1 MRKTIEIVRSVV
13 SVVLLLIACIK
24 AQAQTYPVQVN
35 TQILAPYS
43 PYLTDYTAVG
53 AQRLIVNF
61 TLNDPTLTEYRGKLR
76 ITIEGVGITIR
87 TKQSFIPQRPLVL
100 PGGSV
105 PLMLYG
111 EDLEEYF
118 NPGNLDFA
126 GLSKNQYEKGAK
138 LPEGVYRFTIEVLDY
153 NRNTVVSNKGTAIA
167 WIILNDPPLLNLPR
181 NETKAAILDPT
192 NIAFTWTP
200 RHTGSPNSAFTTEYI
215 FKLVEIWPASRNPY
229 DAFLSQQPLYEITT
243 SSTQI
248 VYGPAE
254 PALIPGR
261 KYAWQVQAK
270 DTEDRDLFKN
280 NGKSEVYVFQFGD
293 QLGIPENLALQK
305 ANPSSLVVRWEQ
317 PTAGTD
323 AVSYRVRY
331 RPHNSRSHDEWYSEL
346 TSDQWKSIPQLQ
358 PNTEY
363 EVQVRAE
370 QSTQVSD
377 YGPVKIFKTAIAGAN
392 DFVCKSDVSPPAVP
406 VNAIPATQLGIND
419 TLYAAGYEVLVREIT
434 ANEGGTYTGSGMMI
448 VPWFQSAKVRMTFK
462 NIRVNEQHWLT
473 AGEIKSVWNAD
484 SKFLVK
490 SEKKVDST
498 NVPLNGELP
507 VNIVATET
515 LIEITGA
522 AIATVTKDDEG
533 NIEVYT
539 TDGEK
544 KVLPKGKSYSIA
556 DEVGNGYVVDEKGNI
571 TKTTADEAR
580 AAAGRGDRNYTIAL
594 TFNKG
599 NGKYGFDEKKYE
611 ALSSYYQQVEGG
623 HYIPWKA
630 VTASQ
635 PDAVAATLEG
645 TDIDADKVR
654 FEINGSKVPAIN
666 SGSNYTLSV
675 RGGAEGM
682 VEELLALYT
691 PSDTAK
697 DNVLGK
703 LNLVSYDQLTRNLV
717 IVPVNGATIPGG
729 LSSNILSQKLTEIYG
744 QAVAT
749 WDVKIE
755 PSIKVSLDDTFDDG
769 ESGLLTNYTGD
780 MKKVIKAYGNL
791 LDKTYYIFL
800 VPKPKS
806 GGSALGY
813 MPRSK
818 QAGFIFTDNLNST
831 TAITTIAHEVGH
843 GAFNLKHTFS
853 EFPSLSKSSTD
864 NLMDYSSGQ
873 TLYKYQWDNIHNPQ
887 KVIGLFEN
895 DDESEMVLPCLGI
908 FDDCDDVLAI
918 INGIKSR
925 VTNNAKLP
933 VFKPDQAKN
942 RKSLYDAYYL
952 TVGDTD
958 FNHIL
963 ISNEILADTLLDP
976 KIYYDFNSTNEDH
989 ECQAGFM
996 LKANEKS
1003 LFKILIG
1010 SEKDSL
1016 STFAKVEKLRKYI
1029 FGDLK
1034 PTGAK
1039 NEQITNA
1046 ACSSGFCC
1054 TKCSRDLAMTQERLQ
1069 LIFPNSTMISQN
1081 GAEFADIF
1089 NTALQ
1094 IGKFNTC
1101 DRQAKLFAQIQHES
1115 IGFKARVEG
1124 QNSNGVDRDWP
1135 IDFILTYFNKSAG
1148 AKNHFFNQNFWD
1160 KTVYKSII
1168 TSNYYEKVDTL
1179 GTHKSEKSTDYYGKY
1194 NGKDQAQYHVKIP
1207 AGFKSDST
1215 GKYKKYIV
1223 PVNQKV
1229 QYRKNMFIKAYDG
1242 ANGNIKIAEDA
1253 NTTDGWTYRGR
1264 GAIQL
1269 TGRSNYQ
1276 RNQQEIAKKFNKV
1289 VDLLNQP
1296 ELVATDNEVMVYS
1309 AIAFI
1314 LQNVSNI
1321 NNFDTMSIDQVSA
1334 LVNTGSSGS
1343 PIENVNGGADRRE
1356 RYKTLI
1362 ENSNLF
1368 KCHDE

>member
-87 TKQSFIPQRPLVL
+87 TKQSFIPQQPLVL

-346 TSDQWKSIPQLQ
+346 TNDRWKSIPQLQ

-498 NVPLNGELP
+498 NAPLNGELP

-556 DEVGNGYVVDEKGNI
+556 DGVGNGYVVDEKGNI

-599 NGKYGFDEKKYE
+599 NGKYGFDEKKHE
-611 ALSSYYQQVEGG
+611 ALSSYYQQLAGG

-654 FEINGSKVPAIN
+654 FEINGSKVPATN

-691 PSDTAK
+691 PSDTVK

-729 LSSNILSQKLTEIYG
+729 LSASILSQKLTEIYG
-744 QAVAT
+744 QAVAA

-755 PSIKVSLDDTFDDG
+755 PSIAVSLDDTFDDG

-791 LDKTYYIFL
+791 QDKTCYIFL
-800 VPKPKS
+800 VTKPKS
-806 GGSALGY
+806 GNTLGY

-818 QAGFIFTDNLNST
+818 QAGFIFVDKLNST
-831 TAITTIAHEVGH
+831 NVVNTLAHEIGH
-843 GAFNLKHTFS
+843 GAFNLQHTFK
-853 EFPSLSKSSTD
+853 EYPSLAQGSTD
-864 NLMDYSSGQ
+864 NLMDYGNGVF
-873 TLYKYQWDNIHNPQ
+873 LHKYQWDNIHEPQ

-895 DDESEMVLPCLGI
+895 DEDGAMVSETGVFTTYACEDILKNKSINYLSAQTNCKLYGQFTLSDTTTIKEVKINMLVSIAGSKSQIIKDYTIKLNTKVELGLDSLPEG
-908 FDDCDDVLAI
+908 
-918 INGIKSR
+918 KY
-925 VTNNAKLP
+925 
-933 VFKPDQAKN
+933 VFKYTIDKKN
-942 RKSLYDAYYL
+942 FTNTFYFRK
-952 TVGDTD
+952 
-958 FNHIL
+958 
-963 ISNEILADTLLDP
+963 
-976 KIYYDFNSTNEDH
+976 KKYDF
-989 ECQAGFM
+989 
-996 LKANEKS
+996 
-1003 LFKILIG
+1003 
-1010 SEKDSL
+1010 
-1016 STFAKVEKLRKYI
+1016 
-1029 FGDLK
+1029 
-1034 PTGAK
+1034 
-1039 NEQITNA
+1039 
-1046 ACSSGFCC
+1046 ACSVCG
-1054 TKCSRDLAMTQERLQ
+1054 RDLAITLDK
-1069 LIFPNSTMISQN
+1069 LKAIFPGNK
-1081 GAEFADIF
+1081 DITQTHVDYL
-1089 NTALQ
+1089 NDAL
-1094 IGKFNTC
+1094 KKASFTTC
-1101 DRQAKLFAQIQHES
+1101 KRHA
-1115 IGFKARVEG
+1115 
-1124 QNSNGVDRDWP
+1124 
-1135 IDFILTYFNKSAG
+1135 
-1148 AKNHFFNQNFWD
+1148 HFFSQVAIESANFKDFEEDYWYRLLRIYEIFGSQSNDSYKTLYSQEFWD
-1160 KTVYKSII
+1160 KNKHLDYISASKCEHLYEGKAKYSDIADKSKRYKSEGTI
-1168 TSNYYEKVDTL
+1168 TKSRNNYTISIPQTFKKDTL
-1179 GTHKSEKSTDYYGKY
+1179 GTYVRYSL
-1194 NGKDQAQYHVKIP
+1194 KDDKK
-1207 AGFKSDST
+1207 AGENLFNLV
-1215 GKYKKYIV
+1215 YKDK
-1223 PVNQKV
+1223 
-1229 QYRKNMFIKAYDG
+1229 
-1242 ANGNIKIAEDA
+1242 NGNNLDG
-1253 NTTDGWTYRGR
+1253 DGWKYRGR
-1264 GAIQL
+1264 GALQV
-1269 TGRSNYQ
+1269 TGRSNYKATSDKC
-1276 RNQQEIAKKFNKV
+1276 NSTFSKKFDWESNPDQLKTDTEAIIYSSVAWFMNAFNPIGTLDNKTS
-1289 VDLLNQP
+1289 NQ
-1296 ELVATDNEVMVYS
+1296 VTGV
-1309 AIAFI
+1309 
-1314 LQNVSNI
+1314 
-1321 NNFDTMSIDQVSA
+1321 
-1334 LVNTGSSGS
+1334 VNTK
-1343 PIENVNGGADRRE
+1343 RE
-1356 RYKTLI
+1356 KATERAQKYKDLI
-1362 ENSNLF
+1362 DDFQLYNCEIQ
-1368 KCHDE
+1368 

>member
-87 TKQSFIPQRPLVL
+87 TKQSFIPQQPLVL

-200 RHTGSPNSAFTTEYI
+200 RHTGSPNSAFTTEYM

-229 DAFLSQQPLYEITT
+229 DAFLSQQPLYETTT

-270 DTEDRDLFKN
+270 DTEGRDLFKN

-346 TSDQWKSIPQLQ
+346 TNDQWKSIPQLQ

-377 YGPVKIFKTAIAGAN
+377 YGTVKIFKTAIAGAN

-406 VNAIPATQLGIND
+406 ANAIPAARLGIND

-498 NVPLNGELP
+498 NAPLNGELP

-556 DEVGNGYVVDEKGNI
+556 DGVGNGYVVDGKGNI

-599 NGKYGFDEKKYE
+599 NGKYGFDEKKHE
-611 ALSSYYQQVEGG
+611 ALSSYYQQLAGG

-654 FEINGSKVPAIN
+654 FEINGSKVPATN

-691 PSDTAK
+691 PSDTVK

-717 IVPVNGATIPGG
+717 IVPVNGASVPGG
-729 LSSNILSQKLTEIYG
+729 LSANILSQKLTKIYG

-806 GGSALGY
+806 GGSASGY

-925 VTNNAKLP
+925 ATNNAKLP

-989 ECQAGFM
+989 EYQAGFM

-1003 LFKILIG
+1003 LFKILIE

-1034 PTGAK
+1034 PAGAK
-1039 NEQITNA
+1039 SEKTTNTV
-1046 ACSSGFCC
+1046 CSSGFCC
-1054 TKCSRDLAMTQERLQ
+1054 TKCGKDLAMSDASFTQ
-1069 LIFPNSTMISQN
+1069 IFPRVTKNKQEYID
-1081 GAEFADIF
+1081 AF
-1089 NTALQ
+1089 NVSMQET
-1094 IGKFNTC
+1094 GFEYNTC
-1101 DRQAKLFAQIQHES
+1101 ERQAKIIAQIAIETNNLTATKE
-1115 IGFKARVEG
+1115 GKGKTWNLTGNNELLDYFKAT
-1124 QNSNGVDRDWP
+1124 
-1135 IDFILTYFNKSAG
+1135 LK
-1148 AKNHFFNQNFWD
+1148 AKTRWFNQEFWSS
-1160 KTVYKSII
+1160 KLYKQFCQVA
-1168 TSNYYEKVDTL
+1168 YYEKIEPNESILKSQRYKPTDTVNCYGTYNGAIQSKYLVKIPVLFVKDTL
-1179 GTHKSEKSTDYYGKY
+1179 GQFKKYSAPSESEKAQIEKNIFNYAYGNNLGNGDYL
-1194 NGKDQAQYHVKIP
+1194 
-1207 AGFKSDST
+1207 
-1215 GKYKKYIV
+1215 
-1223 PVNQKV
+1223 
-1229 QYRKNMFIKAYDG
+1229 
-1242 ANGNIKIAEDA
+1242 
-1253 NTTDGWTYRGR
+1253 TTDDGFNYRGK

-1269 TGRSNYQ
+1269 TGKASY
-1276 RNQQEIAKKFNKV
+1276 IA
-1289 VDLLNQP
+1289 LNSKLKLSP
-1296 ELVATDNEVMVYS
+1296 YNESIDIVENPDAVADIPRLVVYS
-1309 AIAFI
+1309 AFI
-1314 LQNVSNI
+1314 HFKSQLQNKIEKLDNL
-1321 NNFDTMSIDQVSA
+1321 SIEKVSA
-1334 LVNTGSSGS
+1334 LVNTGN
-1343 PIENVNGGADRRE
+1343 ENGVANHSNSRSNKYSA
-1356 RYKTLI
+1356 LI
-1362 ENSNLF
+1362 EGQF
-1368 KCHDE
+1368 KCKKDE